1 MLNDKRRFPG
11 YLLMLQYRLG
21 TRGPPSWG
29 SWLLRAVIIASLLVT
44 IPALHGKG
52 RQDDVLSR
60 VDSLI
65 AAKHY
70 NEALSL
76 LSDYTRGDPKK
87 LELAQPRIRKIIAV
101 REQYN
106 TIAEAL
112 LDEMDKDTPDDARV
126 LYLTNQLND
135 LDPERITETQDLIGQ
150 IREIFLFR
158 SYQKRLEGILSQ
170 GERLIAQGEYTD
182 ALRTY
187 AGGLDILQ
195 AEFFASGYG
204 PAMEN
209 RARQGIYNI
218 NGNITAFTP
227 VMNSLLAAVRD
238 LESMANQGVEPQN
251 LAAYR
256 NAYNRV
262 GTEIDRFIALRNI
275 YAETNRTFRAD
286 LTQLRRSDPT
296 IADRNFLA
304 FASRLIAGRS
314 EGARDGM
321 LGVFDTLWNQT
332 IPRTRDLLEAKALTV
347 YTAAMNEAN
356 AGNYGRIEGRAE
368 TLAGY
373 AALPADLEI
382 RWNRYDQDARKAT
395 LFDQTVPDGEAENYL
410 KYRALS
416 DTSGY
421 WRTLGQLGARYAA
434 LPPARDTL
442 TLWRNGGNAEE
453 LIRTERTTTGTLR
466 QVRQDAQALTNTIQ
480 QGTAGYRNLESRYVD
495 SAALRYI
502 DGISAAAASLAEK
515 AAGRESGSAAMFYT
529 ISNEQMRNRIA
540 ERETQFRQGSQLL
553 DGVQRGGYLAKN
565 PTGAAEVLTRMETL
579 LEADRQAMQAL
590 ITQYNEE
597 SPENIA
603 GAELSRLRTEALAIQ
618 TRQENLRSQA
628 RNLAVLARSQ
638 SEQAGN
644 LRRDGD
650 RFFTEAQTALAR
662 ADFDTARN
670 RITQAGNAYDQS
682 LSLEDDEATRNKRDV
697 AVPNLDAQI
706 AIRLNEDV
714 IRRVEELV
722 GQIRESYF
730 GNDFDRAERLIT
742 QAQNTWRLTQTID
755 NPDIAYW
762 QGMIRAGLRSGR
774 TIPAT
779 APLYAEM
786 SQLLSE
792 ARKNYEEGQV
802 LLASSRNEGMN
813 RLTAARQ
820 NVEKVKLV
828 YPMNE
833 EASLLDLRIEQQM
846 DPAAFSTAF
855 AEKVRIA
862 IEGTRRG
869 NNRIQFLN
877 DLLNLRAIN
886 PQYNLRTINPQY
898 TSWESVITQAEI
910 DAGLRPPPPDPRAIA
925 EAQSIVDRNRGIV
938 TSRNQDRIEEARNE
952 LSRALGLDPNNAE
965 ARNLFNEASRILV
978 AGRTVLDSEAERL
991 FQQASQAIAQ
1001 NNGVRALQLITQI
1014 YNRNPNYRY
1023 INRMITLENRA
1034 RSIL

>member
-1 MLNDKRRFPG
+1 
-11 YLLMLQYRLG
+11 MLQNRPE

-29 SWLLRAVIIASLLVT
+29 SWLWRVVIIASLLVAV
-44 IPALHGKG
+44 PAMHGKG

-70 NEALSL
+70 NEALVMI
-76 LSDYTRGDPKK
+76 SDYARGDPKK
-87 LELAQPRIRKIIAV
+87 LDQVQPRMRKIIAA

-106 TIAEAL
+106 TTAQAL
-112 LDEMDKDTPDDARV
+112 LDEMEKESRDDARV

-135 LDPERITETQDLIGQ
+135 LDPQRISETQDLIGQ
-150 IREIFLFR
+150 IREIALFR

-170 GERLIAQGEYTD
+170 GERLITQGEYTD
-182 ALRTY
+182 ALRVY

-195 AEFFASGYG
+195 AEFFTSGYG

-209 RARQGIYNI
+209 RARQGIINI
-218 NGNITAFTP
+218 TGNITAFAP
-227 VMNSLLAAVRD
+227 VMNGLLASVRD

-251 LAAYR
+251 LTAYR

-275 YAETNRTFRAD
+275 YAETNRTFRDD
-286 LTQLRRSDPT
+286 LIQLRRLNPGM
-296 IADRNFLA
+296 ADRNFLA
-304 FASRLIAGRS
+304 FASRLVAGRT

-332 IPRTRDLLEAKALTV
+332 ISKTRDLLEAKALAV
-347 YTAAMNEAN
+347 YTAAMNEAGG
-356 AGNYGRIEGRAE
+356 GNYGRIESRAE

-373 AALPADLEI
+373 ASLPADLEA
-382 RWNRYDQDARKAT
+382 RWNRYDQDSRKAT
-395 LFDQTVPDGEAENYL
+395 LFDQTVPDSEAENYL

-421 WRTLGQLGARYAA
+421 WRTLGQLGTRYAA
-434 LPPARDTL
+434 VPVRDTV
-442 TLWRNGGNAEE
+442 TLWRNGGNADE
-453 LIRTERTTTGTLR
+453 LIRTERATTGTLR
-466 QVRQDAQALTNTIQ
+466 QIRQDAQALANAIQ

-495 SAALRYI
+495 SAALGYI
-502 DGISAAAASLAEK
+502 DGISAAAASLVNRS
-515 AAGRESGSAAMFYT
+515 GDRERGSAAMYYT
-529 ISNEQMRNRIA
+529 ISNEQMKNRIT
-540 ERETQFRQGSQLL
+540 EREAQFRQGSQLL
-553 DGVQRGGYLAKN
+553 DGVQRDGYLAKN
-565 PTGAAEVLTRMETL
+565 PTIAAEFLTRMETSL
-579 LEADRQAMQAL
+579 DSDRQAMQAL
-590 ITQYNEE
+590 LTQYNDE
-597 SPENIA
+597 SPEILQSA
-603 GAELSRLRTEALAIQ
+603 QVSSLRTEALAIQ
-618 TRQENLRSQA
+618 TRQENLRTQG

-638 SEQAGN
+638 SEQAGI

-650 RFFTEAQTALAR
+650 RFFSEAQTALAR
-662 ADFDTARN
+662 ADFDTARD
-670 RITQAGNAYDQS
+670 RIYQAGNAYDQS
-682 LSLEDDEATRNKRDV
+682 LALEDDEATRIKRDG

-706 AIRLNEDV
+706 AVRLNEDV
-714 IRRVEELV
+714 IRRVGELV

-730 GNDFDRAERLIT
+730 ANDFDRAERLIT
-742 QAQNTWRLTQTID
+742 QAQNTWKLTQTID
-755 NPDIAYW
+755 NPDISYW

-792 ARKNYEEGQV
+792 ARKNYEEGQN

-855 AEKVRIA
+855 AEKVRFA

-869 NNRIQFLN
+869 TNRIQALN

-886 PQYNLRTINPQY
+886 PQYNLRAINSQY
-898 TSWESVITQAEI
+898 ASWESVINQAEI

-925 EAQSIVDRNRGIV
+925 EAQNIVERYRAIV
-938 TSRNQDRIEEARNE
+938 ASRNQERIEEARNE

-965 ARNLFNEASRILV
+965 ARNLFNEASRILA

-991 FQQASQAIAQ
+991 FQQASQAITQ

-1014 YNRNPNYRY
+1014 YNLNPNYRY

>member
-1 MLNDKRRFPG
+1 
-11 YLLMLQYRLG
+11 MLQYRLG
-21 TRGPPSWG
+21 TRGPPLWG
-29 SWLLRAVIIASLLVT
+29 SWLLRAVIIASLLVA

-52 RQDDVLSR
+52 RQDEVLSR

-65 AAKHY
+65 AEKHY

-76 LSDYTRGDPKK
+76 LSEYIREDPKK
-87 LELAQPRIRKIIAV
+87 LEQVQPRVRKINAV
-101 REQYN
+101 REEYN
-106 TIAEAL
+106 KTAQAL
-112 LDEMDKDTPDDARV
+112 LTEMESESPDDARV
-126 LYLTNQLND
+126 LYLTNRLND
-135 LDPERITETQDLIGQ
+135 LDPQRITETQALIGQ
-150 IREIFLFR
+150 IREIALFR
-158 SYQKRLEGILSQ
+158 SYQKRLEGILIQ
-170 GERLIAQGEYTD
+170 GERLINQGDYTD

-204 PAMEN
+204 SAMEN
-209 RARQGIYNI
+209 RTRQGISSI
-218 NGNITAFTP
+218 TGNIPAFTP

-238 LESMANQGVEPQN
+238 LEGMANQGVEPQN
-251 LAAYR
+251 LIAFR

-262 GTEIDRFIALRNI
+262 GAEIDRFTALRNI
-275 YAETNRTFRAD
+275 YAQTNRVFRED
-286 LTQLRRSDPT
+286 LTQIRRADPT

-321 LGVFDTLWNQT
+321 LGVFDALWNQT
-332 IPRTRDLLEAKALTV
+332 IPKTRDLLEAKALAV
-347 YTAAMNEAN
+347 YNAAINEAN
-356 AGNYGRIEGRAE
+356 GGNYGRVEGRAE

-373 AALPADLEI
+373 AALPMDLEL

-395 LFDQTVPDGEAENYL
+395 IFDQAIPDLEAENYL

-442 TLWRNGGNAEE
+442 ALWRNGGNPDE
-453 LIRTERTTTGTLR
+453 LARTERSTTGTLR
-466 QVRQDAQALTNTIQ
+466 QVRQDAQALANTIQ
-480 QGTAGYRNLESRYVD
+480 QGTAGYRNLESRYLD
-495 SAALRYI
+495 SPALGYI
-502 DGISAAAASLAEK
+502 EGVSAAAASLADR
-515 AAGRESGSAAMFYT
+515 AGGRESGSAAMYYT

-553 DGVQRGGYLAKN
+553 EGVDRGGFLSKN
-565 PTGAAEVLTRMETL
+565 PTGAADVLTRMETS

-618 TRQENLRSQA
+618 TRQENLRNQT
-628 RNLAVLARSQ
+628 RNMAVLARSQ

-650 RFFTEAQTALAR
+650 RFFNEAQTALAR
-662 ADFDTARN
+662 ADFDTAVARL
-670 RITQAGNAYDQS
+670 TEAGNAYYQS
-682 LSLEDDEATRNKRDV
+682 LALEDDEATRNKRDV
-697 AVPNLDAQI
+697 AVPNLDTQI
-706 AIRLNEDV
+706 AIRLNEYV
-714 IRRVEELV
+714 IQRVDELV
-722 GQIRESYF
+722 GQIRDSYF

-742 QAQNTWRLTQTID
+742 EAQNTWKRTQTVD
-755 NPDIAYW
+755 NANITYW

-792 ARKNYEEGQV
+792 ARKNYQEGQN

-846 DPAAFSTAF
+846 DPPAF
-855 AEKVRIA
+855 AANFAERVRIA
-862 IEGTRRG
+862 IEGTSRG

-877 DLLNLRAIN
+877 DLINLRQIN
-886 PQYNLRTINPQY
+886 PQFNLRSINPQY
-898 TSWESVITQAEI
+898 TSWDSVIYQAEI
-910 DAGLRPPPPDPRAIA
+910 DAGLRPPPPDPRVIA
-925 EAQSIVDRNRGIV
+925 EAQGIVDRYRPVV
-938 TSRNQDRIEEARNE
+938 TSRNQDRMEEARNE
-952 LSRALGLDPNNAE
+952 LGRAIQLDPNNAE
-965 ARNLFNEASRILV
+965 ARNLYNEASRILV
-978 AGRTVLDSEAERL
+978 AGRTVLDTEAERL

-1023 INRMITLENRA
+1023 INRMVTLENRA

>member
-1 MLNDKRRFPG
+1 
-11 YLLMLQYRLG
+11 MLQYRLG
-21 TRGPPSWG
+21 TRGPPFWG
-29 SWLLRAVIIASLLVT
+29 CWLWRTVIIASLLLTV
-44 IPALHGKG
+44 PALHGKG

-70 NEALSL
+70 NEALNL

-87 LELAQPRIRKIIAV
+87 LEQAQPRIRKIIAV
-101 REQYN
+101 REHYN
-106 TIAEAL
+106 TTAQAL
-112 LDEMDKDTPDDARV
+112 LDEMEKESPDDARV
-126 LYLTNQLND
+126 LYLTNYLND
-135 LDPERITETQDLIGQ
+135 LDPQRITETQDLIGQ
-150 IREIFLFR
+150 IREIALFR
-158 SYQKRLEGILSQ
+158 SYQKRLEGILNQ
-170 GERLIAQGEYTD
+170 GERLINQGEYTD

-209 RARQGIYNI
+209 RARQGISSI
-218 NGNITAFTP
+218 TGNITAFAP
-227 VMNSLLAAVRD
+227 AMSSLLAAVRD

-251 LAAYR
+251 LITFR

-262 GTEIDRFIALRNI
+262 GAEIDRFTALRNI
-275 YAETNRTFRAD
+275 YAETNRVFRDD
-286 LTQLRRSDPT
+286 LAQLRRSDPRM
-296 IADRNFLA
+296 ADRNFLA
-304 FASRLIAGRS
+304 FASRLVAGRS

-332 IPRTRDLLEAKALTV
+332 IPKTRDLLEAKALAV
-347 YTAAMNEAN
+347 YTAAMNEA
-356 AGNYGRIEGRAE
+356 GGEQYGRIESRGE

-373 AALPADLEI
+373 ASLPADLEV
-382 RWNRYDQDARKAT
+382 RWNRYDQDSRKT
-395 LFDQTVPDGEAENYL
+395 TIFDQTVHDSEAENYL

-434 LPPARDTL
+434 IPQARDTL
-442 TLWRNGGNAEE
+442 ALWRNGGNADE
-453 LIRTERTTTGTLR
+453 LARTERAATVT
-466 QVRQDAQALTNTIQ
+466 VRQIRQSAQALVGEIQ
-480 QGTAGYRNLESRYVD
+480 QGTAGYRNLESRYRD
-495 SAALRYI
+495 SASLGYI
-502 DGISAAAASLAEK
+502 DGISAAAASLANK
-515 AAGRESGSAAMFYT
+515 SGDRERGSAATYYT

-540 ERETQFRQGSQLL
+540 EREIQVRQGSELL
-553 DGVQRGGYLAKN
+553 DGVQRGGYLVKN
-565 PTGAAEVLTRMETL
+565 PTGAAEILTRMETL

-590 ITQYNEE
+590 LTQYNEE
-597 SPENIA
+597 SPEMLQS
-603 GAELSRLRTEALAIQ
+603 AEVSSLRTEALAIQ
-618 TRQENLRSQA
+618 TRQENLRNQG

-638 SEQAGN
+638 SEQAGI

-650 RFFTEAQTALAR
+650 RFFNEAQAALAR
-662 ADFDTARN
+662 ADYDTARN
-670 RITQAGNAYDQS
+670 RISQAGNAYDQS
-682 LSLEDDEATRNKRDV
+682 LSLEDDEATRDKRDV

-742 QAQNTWRLTQTID
+742 QAQNTWKLTQTID
-755 NPDIAYW
+755 NPDISYW

-792 ARKNYEEGQV
+792 ARKNYEEGQI
-802 LLASSRNEGMN
+802 LLASSRNEGIN

-869 NNRIQFLN
+869 NNRIQALN

-886 PQYNLRTINPQY
+886 PQYNLRSINPQY
-898 TSWESVITQAEI
+898 TSWEGVINQAEI
-910 DAGLRPPPPDPRAIA
+910 DAGLRPPPPDPRVIA
-925 EAQSIVDRNRGIV
+925 EAQSIVERHRATV
-938 TSRNQDRIEEARNE
+938 ASRNQERMEEARNE

-991 FQQASQAIAQ
+991 FQQASQAVAQ
-1001 NNGVRALQLITQI
+1001 NNGVRALQIITQI